1 MTNFTYYAKH
11 IHKPT
16 RYPEVLFGIAKGPAE
31 LLESTNLPY
40 YFGSPEKSPE
50 ALGMRRIEVGIFT
63 HPDRPGRIYTF
74 HGDTMKEHVNI
85 NAAHDEVFKHRQ
97 LHQDEIENQAL
108 DLMQQYHHT
117 KYSPFHKTAIA
128 QYTDAWSPYNKKI
141 IRKEDLSDDMVRI
154 IGHLDTAMNVTK
166 LHEPLTVYSGTDPAH
181 ANLLRNNPIVH
192 HPSFLSSSLSMSKAR
207 GFADQGSDGQG
218 DVVAI
223 HLPKGFSGVYT
234 GDMSSIPSEK
244 EFILP
249 RHTNLIIDPH
259 KKDVVYSMDGNRKFI
274 VHHAYPKV

>member
-1 MTNFTYYAKH
+1 MTNFTDYAKH
-11 IHKPT
+11 IYQKP

-63 HPDRPGRIYTF
+63 HPDRPGKLYTF
-74 HGDTMKEHVNI
+74 HGDSMKEHDTAD
-85 NAAHDEVFKHRQ
+85 AAHDEVSKHRQ
-97 LHQDEIENQAL
+97 LHYAEIENQAL
-108 DLMQQYHHT
+108 DLMQHYHHT

-128 QYTDAWSPYNKKI
+128 KYTNAWSPYNKKI
-141 IRKEDLSDDMVRI
+141 IRKEELDDDVIRD

-181 ANLLRNNPIVH
+181 AEILRNNSIVH
-192 HPSFLSSSLSMSKAR
+192 HPSFLSSSLSISKAR
-207 GFADQGSDGQG
+207 GFADQGDDGKG

-259 KKDVVYSMDGNRKFI
+259 KKEVVYSMDGKRTFL

>member
-1 MTNFTYYAKH
+1 MTIFSEYAKH
-11 IHKPT
+11 IYRPT
-16 RYPEVLFGIAKGPAE
+16 LYPEVHFGIAKEATE
-31 LLESTNLPY
+31 LTESSNLPY
-40 YFGSPEKSPE
+40 YFGDPNKSPE
-50 ALGMRRIEVGIFT
+50 VLGMHRIEVGIFA
-63 HPDRPGRIYTF
+63 HPERPGKLYTF
-74 HGDTMKEHVNI
+74 HGDVMKEHDNI
-85 NAAHDEVFKHRQ
+85 QAAHDEVFKHRQ

-108 DLMQQYHHT
+108 DLMQHYHHT

-141 IRKEDLSDDMVRI
+141 IRKEELSDDMIRI

-181 ANLLRNNPIVH
+181 ANLLRTNPIVH

-223 HLPKGFSGVYT
+223 HLPKGFSGVYA

-259 KKDVVYSMDGNRKFI
+259 KKDVVYSMDSKRKFI